1 MTELTQALNCKRWLC
16 QSLTGVYQYM
26 GEKWG
31 GNAFSY
37 LNGKQQGKAN
47 MAGKALIVCSET
59 MNA

>member
-37 LNGKQQGKAN
+37 LNGKQQGKAKKKKN
-47 MAGKALIVCSET
+47 FTCTGTKID
-59 MNA
+59 